1 MTVGRISAHSII
13 ILMNLREDAEG
24 RRVRDQLIEEHLP
37 LVGYSVNEMSAR
49 VPAHVSR
56 AELASA
62 GALALVRAAEAFDAS
77 KGVPF
82 ARYAS
87 LRIRGALVDEPAVH
101 GLGAPW
107 RTPP

>member
-1 MTVGRISAHSII
+1 
-13 ILMNLREDAEG
+13 MNLREDAEG